1 MSGGVGVVLIGFG
14 EPEHADLSQVEGF
27 LTRIFLANAD
37 LDPSESGEERA
48 RAMASARAPG
58 LTEEYESIG
67 GSPLLPQLRAQARA
81 VEEALGAG
89 GHRIP
94 VTIATQFVR
103 PSFEEAVAWAGELGL
118 SRLIALP
125 TYPFCGPSTT
135 LAALEALASEVEGSG
150 TTLRLHE
157 VTGWHAHPRF
167 VELWATCVGSHV
179 AEAGVQLGDAD
190 TLLYFSAHG
199 TPVAYLERVPYA
211 TYVEE
216 ACRAVADAL
225 GATRHALGYQNHGN
239 RPIAWTQPD
248 NQTLLPTVDARRV
261 VVVPI
266 SFVHEQSETLV
277 ELDRDLAALASS
289 AGLDFHR
296 VGVPHSHAGL
306 IALFVELI
314 EGALRGSADRFL
326 GRCGCRPGEDTW
338 CAS

>member
-1 MSGGVGVVLIGFG
+1 MGVVLIGFG
-14 EPEHADLSQVEGF
+14 EPEHADVLRVEAF
-27 LTRIFLANAD
+27 LTRIFLANAG
-37 LDPSESGEERA
+37 LEPGASGEERA
-48 RAMASARAPG
+48 RAMARARAPG

-67 GSPLLPQLRAQARA
+67 GSPLLRQLRAQAEA
-81 VEEALGAG
+81 VEEALVAE

-94 VTIATQFVR
+94 VTVATQFVR
-103 PSFEEAVAWAGELGL
+103 PSFAEAVAWAGELGL

-125 TYPFCGPSTT
+125 TYPVCGPSTT
-135 LAALEALASEVEGSG
+135 LAAVKALAGEVDRSG
-150 TTLRLHE
+150 TALRLHE

-167 VELWATCVGSHV
+167 AELWATCVTSH
-179 AEAGVQLGDAD
+179 AADAGVQLGDAD

-211 TYVEE
+211 RYVRG
-216 ACRAVADAL
+216 ACRAVADKL
-225 GATRHALGYQNHGN
+225 GATRHALGYQNHGS

-289 AGLDFHR
+289 AGLEFHR

-314 EGALRGSADRFL
+314 EGALGGSPDGFL
-326 GRCGCRPGEDTW
+326 HRCACRPGKDTW

>member
-1 MSGGVGVVLIGFG
+1 MSERVGVVLIGFG
-14 EPEHADLSQVEGF
+14 EPEHADASQVEAF
-27 LTRIFLANAD
+27 LTRIFLANAG
-37 LDPSESGEERA
+37 LEPGAPGEERA
-48 RAMASARAPG
+48 RALASARAPS
-58 LTEEYESIG
+58 LTEEYKSIG

-81 VEEALGAG
+81 VEEALVAK
-89 GHRIP
+89 GHRIS
-94 VTIATQFVR
+94 VTVATQFDR
-103 PSFEEAVAWAGELGL
+103 PSFAEAVSWAGELGL

-125 TYPFCGPSTT
+125 TYPMCGPSTT
-135 LAALEALASEVEGSG
+135 LAAVESLASEVDRNG
-150 TTLRLHE
+150 TTFRLDQ

-167 VELWATCVGSHV
+167 AELWATCVRSH
-179 AEAGVQLGDAD
+179 AADAGVQLGDAD

-199 TPVAYLERVPYA
+199 TPVTYLERVPYT
-211 TYVEE
+211 TYVQE
-216 ACRAVADAL
+216 ACGAVAEKL
-225 GATRHALGYQNHGN
+225 GATRHALGYQNHGG

-296 VGVPHSHAGL
+296 VGVPHSHAEL

-314 EGALRGSADRFL
+314 EGVLAGSPDGSLR
-326 GRCGCRPGEDTW
+326 RCSCRPGEDSW
-338 CAS
+338 CAT